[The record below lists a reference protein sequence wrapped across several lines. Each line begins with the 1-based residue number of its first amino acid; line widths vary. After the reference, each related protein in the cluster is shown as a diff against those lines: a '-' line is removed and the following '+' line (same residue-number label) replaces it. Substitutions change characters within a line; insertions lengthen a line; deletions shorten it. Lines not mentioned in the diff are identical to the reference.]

1 MIGEPDILQRFKDR
15 FNELMVEGG
24 DFRTITFAE
33 AQLEAKGL
41 PASEKWH
48 VVESAVWAVVKKG
61 EKDEKKLPREAD
73 LATLEAFRTY
83 FHALIVSEIE
93 ALPPDLPLQQM
104 KKKARKVIE
113 IMQRFQE
120 EGFSF
125 GFNRES
131 VLWLEYHIEE
141 LRQAGALKDAAGRA
155 ECVDLYGAFLGECI
169 ILYYGGTWIK
179 GKGVWRI
186 AFDERRFVFPFVE
199 VENQIEHGPDKGI
212 ERFFGAIPESFGLE
226 PVGLKENTRIEFI
239 RSLLD
244 LKRVLRT
251 PAGHRY
257 QVSRRPCVPIIIEQL
272 KDQLMAYFGQA
283 DEEAAIARL
292 GEDVRTHAGTAHI
305 LRDGIP
311 RVLDDP
317 MFDCV
322 GLVEGCANRSVHGSE
337 RAARE
342 WLQALFK
349 KLFPVAPPPPL

>member
-141 LRQAGALKDAAGRA
+141 LRQAGRLRMQQEERSALTFMAHFWVSASSSITAAPGSRA
-155 ECVDLYGAFLGECI
+155 RGF
-169 ILYYGGTWIK
+169 
-179 GKGVWRI
+179 GVLLSMSGVLFFHLLRLKTRSNTDPIRVLNDSSAPFPKVSVWNPSVLKRI
-186 AFDERRFVFPFVE
+186 PA
-199 VENQIEHGPDKGI
+199 
-212 ERFFGAIPESFGLE
+212 SSLFGLFWTSSE
-226 PVGLKENTRIEFI
+226 CCGPRQATDI
-239 RSLLD
+239 RS
-244 LKRVLRT
+244 
-251 PAGHRY
+251 
-257 QVSRRPCVPIIIEQL
+257 
-272 KDQLMAYFGQA
+272 
-283 DEEAAIARL
+283 
-292 GEDVRTHAGTAHI
+292 HAGLA
-305 LRDGIP
+305 
-311 RVLDDP
+311 
-317 MFDCV
+317 F
-322 GLVEGCANRSVHGSE
+322 RSS
-337 RAARE
+337 
-342 WLQALFK
+342 LSN
-349 KLFPVAPPPPL
+349 